1 MTPAWKVVTEVSGD
15 LQQNCDLS
23 TVEHNDKKVIYRD
36 IEHEDK
42 MMIGDMILG
51 GVPVVQKLRLDHWTM
66 TGATTV
72 KTIVPAL
79 PHQHHC
85 MEMKM
90 RHQHPNHWTMN
101 GVHCMRKCRA
111 LVHVPQGETF
121 SPMLHIV
128 C

>member
-66 TGATTV
+66 TGAITV

-79 PHQHHC
+79 SHQHHW
-85 MEMKM
+85 K
-90 RHQHPNHWTMN
+90 
-101 GVHCMRKCRA
+101 
-111 LVHVPQGETF
+111 
-121 SPMLHIV
+121 
-128 C
+128 